1 MFRVFVRGQGSAS
14 SLDFTLYCT
23 LLMKAMRNRGEYIQ
37 NLKTEEKKILLK
49 KKKKANHKTKEIRDF
64 YRTNAILQISLGVHR
79 GDVESFLLKFTR
91 VRFFF

>member
-1 MFRVFVRGQGSAS
+1 MFRVFVRGQGSAT

-49 KKKKANHKTKEIRDF
+49 KKKKKQIIKLRKSEIFTEQMLYFRF
-64 YRTNAILQISLGVHR
+64 PWVYTEVT
-79 GDVESFLLKFTR
+79 LKAFS
-91 VRFFF
+91 